1 MEGALPENA
10 VPVHSFAVGYG
21 EVAAAD
27 EEGVTALPM
36 VTVLTNDGKGPMLL
50 LSLDSAPRLI
60 AELTEAVP
68 KSLARFDPDFVA
80 QMAKADEVIERTKRA
95 MRRQERNTFLGY
107 TAALGVILLVA
118 AVGVGVSGR
127 GHVVAALGM
136 LSYVFMLLGV
146 TYYLI
151 LAIREL
157 GAWRNSRDAKKRS
170 T

>member
-107 TAALGVILLVA
+107 TAALGVILLVT
-118 AVGVGVSGR
+118 
-127 GHVVAALGM
+127 GHTMQGKGDFGLH
-136 LSYVFMLLGV
+136 LIRRFMERQGFACLH
-146 TYYLI
+146 
-151 LAIREL
+151 
-157 GAWRNSRDAKKRS
+157 RNEEDPPQIME
-170 T
+170 TWL